1 MPIRQQHQ
9 ERRLKGKMDI
19 VICLDA
25 TGSMESCI
33 EQLKSN
39 LSAFIT
45 NLTTRSGSQQIVP
58 DWRARLIYF
67 RDLDADSEAMVG
79 FDFVNSEEE
88 LRQQINQVRAVGGGD
103 DPESILDAIY
113 TAIAKSDWRE
123 GVLHAVIAFT
133 DAPPKEKLH
142 QTTVEEGEDTSV
154 GNIINRFTADKY
166 SRLWVFCP
174 SHDIYKEL
182 ESIPR
187 SNITYVD
194 SQGDVY
200 EGLKNLDFNKLLQEL
215 GKTLV
220 VSASEIVKA

>member
-1 MPIRQQHQ
+1 MPIRQQPQ
-9 ERRLKGKMDI
+9 ERKLKGKMDI

-33 EQLKSN
+33 EQLKNN
-39 LSAFIT
+39 LSTFIG
-45 NLTTRSGSQQIVP
+45 NLTIRSGSQQIVP

-67 RDLDADSEAMVG
+67 RDLDADADALVS
-79 FDFVNSEEE
+79 FDFVNTENE
-88 LRQQINQVRAVGGGD
+88 LRQQIDQVRAEGGGD
-103 DPESILDAIY
+103 EPESILDAIY
-113 TAIAKSDWRE
+113 TAIAKSKWRE

-133 DAPPKEKLH
+133 DAPPKERLH
-142 QTTVEEGEDTSV
+142 EKTVEAGEDKSV
-154 GNIINRFTADKY
+154 GNIINKFTADKY

-174 SHDIYKEL
+174 KNQVYSEL
-182 ESIPR
+182 EAIPR

-220 VSASEIVKA
+220 VSASEIIRA

>member
-1 MPIRQQHQ
+1 MPIRQQPQ

-33 EQLKSN
+33 EQLKNN
-39 LSAFIT
+39 LSTFIG
-45 NLTTRSGSQQIVP
+45 NLTIKSGSQQIAP
-58 DWRARLIYF
+58 EWRARLIYF
-67 RDLDADSEAMVG
+67 RDLDADSEAIVG

-88 LRQQINQVRAVGGGD
+88 LSRQINQVRAEGGGD

-113 TAIAKSDWRE
+113 TAIAKSNWRE

-133 DAPPKEKLH
+133 DAPPKERLH
-142 QTTVEEGEDTSV
+142 KKTIEAGEDASV
-154 GNIINRFTADKY
+154 GNIINKFTADRY

-174 SHDIYKEL
+174 SNEIYKEL
-182 ESIPR
+182 EAIPR

-200 EGLKNLDFNKLLQEL
+200 QGLSNLDFNKLLQEL

-220 VSASEIVKA
+220 VSASEIVRA